1 MKTVLRLAMLVVGIS
16 IAGATFS
23 FFGQE
28 TSPPAT
34 LYVYSGTLRS
44 IDLQARTIIVDSS
57 AIPQKFVVPT
67 DVEIIV
73 KGEPAGPKGKLSDL
87 MVGDGVQVKYTV
99 DDGVNVAHQISPLD
113 AKHP

>member
-1 MKTVLRLAMLVVGIS
+1 MKTALRLAILVVGVS
-16 IAGATFS
+16 IAGATFN

-28 TSPPAT
+28 PSHPAT

-44 IDLQARTIIVDSS
+44 IDLHSRTIIVDDS
-57 AIPQKFVVPT
+57 AVSKKFVVPT

-99 DDGVNVAHQISPLD
+99 DDGLNVAHQISPLGV
-113 AKHP
+113 KNP

>member
-1 MKTVLRLAMLVVGIS
+1 MKTAFRLAILVVGIS
-16 IAGATFS
+16 IAGATFN

-28 TSPPAT
+28 PSQTRT

-44 IDLQARTIIVDSS
+44 IDLQARTIIVDGS
-57 AIPQKFVVPT
+57 AVPWKFVVPT
-67 DVEIIV
+67 DAEIIV

-113 AKHP
+113 VKHP